1 MNPQRVLVI
10 DDSEMIHKLVRARL
24 ADEPVEIHC
33 ATDADTGI
41 ALATRIDP
49 DLILLDVEMPGC
61 DGFEACRRLKQD
73 AVLSCIPVVFLT
85 GMSTPA
91 QKVQGLELGAVDYVT
106 KPFDPA
112 ELRARVRAALRTKYL
127 MDLLAKRAMIDGL
140 TGLWNRACFEQRLA
154 AELSL
159 SRRAGHPLA
168 CAMMDLDHFKQLN
181 DQHGHPFGDE
191 VLRGVAQVLL
201 DAARAEDVVCRYG
214 GEEFVILVPNADA
227 DRAFAM
233 GQRVCDAV
241 ARRLFISR
249 RTPVEVTCSIG
260 VADNLEN
267 RGARMVELADKALY
281 LAKQRGRNRAVGVR
295 DPEINAAA

>member
-1 MNPQRVLVI
+1 
-10 DDSEMIHKLVRARL
+10 
-24 ADEPVEIHC
+24 
-33 ATDADTGI
+33 
-41 ALATRIDP
+41 
-49 DLILLDVEMPGC
+49 
-61 DGFEACRRLKQD
+61 
-73 AVLSCIPVVFLT
+73 
-85 GMSTPA
+85 
-91 QKVQGLELGAVDYVT
+91 
-106 KPFDPA
+106 
-112 ELRARVRAALRTKYL
+112 
-127 MDLLAKRAMIDGL
+127 MIDGL

-181 DQHGHPFGDE
+181 DRHGHPFGDE

>member
-1 MNPQRVLVI
+1 VL
-10 DDSEMIHKLVRARL
+10 A
-24 ADEPVEIHC
+24 
-33 ATDADTGI
+33 
-41 ALATRIDP
+41 
-49 DLILLDVEMPGC
+49 
-61 DGFEACRRLKQD
+61 
-73 AVLSCIPVVFLT
+73 CIPVVFLT

-154 AELSL
+154 SELSL
-159 SRRAGHPLA
+159 SRRAERPLA
-168 CAMMDLDHFKQLN
+168 CAMLDLDHFKRLN

-227 DRAFAM
+227 TRALAM
-233 GQRVCDAV
+233 AERVCGALSS
-241 ARRLFISR
+241 RPFISR

-260 VADNLEN
+260 VADSLEN

-281 LAKQRGRNRAVGVR
+281 LAKQRGRNRAVDGR
-295 DPEINAAA
+295 DPDLNAAA